1 MMDVAPAM
9 RAMRGKR
16 FMHDDPRLPGADT
29 TLDTLAAFVLG
40 LRHADLDQ
48 AALSRAGDVVV
59 DCVTAAVSGA
69 ADPGALAARA
79 MAVTAFGKG
88 DHAIWFSGER
98 APLAAAI
105 FANSTAAS
113 ILDLD
118 DGHRAAAGHPG
129 AAIVPAVLTA
139 AEIHGSSPQDITLA
153 IVAGY
158 EVAVRIAA
166 ARDFTQLDTMSTGR
180 WSHYGVVAALGR
192 LRGLSHDIL
201 AQAMAIA
208 GVHGPNH
215 SASGYSLAMGSHTKE
230 GIPWSSLNGAL
241 AVDLAVAGF
250 TGPTDI
256 LDHPSYFDKAAILAD
271 LGRTFAIERVYFKP
285 YSCCRWAHAA
295 IDGLLDIMAR
305 EGLSAAEI
313 ESVEV
318 RTFSRALRLSN
329 ATAPATLPAAQYS
342 IPFTLGVAAHHGREA
357 LLPLAES
364 ALGDPD
370 AIAFAENVTLAVDPE
385 LDAAFPLG
393 VGAHLRV
400 RTAAGIIEQRV
411 LKPLGDPE
419 NPMTRD
425 MLLAKF
431 DAATRGLAVQSVRS
445 ALQACLDGEPR
456 DLLAALAARSVES
469 KSE

>member
-1 MMDVAPAM
+1 MS
-9 RAMRGKR
+9 
-16 FMHDDPRLPGADT
+16 HDPLGTRHAT
-29 TLDTLAAFVLG
+29 TLDRLAAYVLS
-40 LRHADLDQ
+40 LRHSDLTEN
-48 AALSRAGDVVV
+48 ALARAGDVVI
-59 DCVTAAVSGA
+59 DSMTAAVAGA
-69 ADPGALAARA
+69 ADQGALAARA

-88 DHAIWFSGER
+88 DHAVWFSGER

-105 FANSTAAS
+105 FANATAAS

-139 AEIHGSSPQDITLA
+139 AEFHGSSPQDVTLA

-158 EVAVRIAA
+158 EVAIRIAA

-192 LRGLSHDIL
+192 LRGLSQDAL
-201 AQAMAIA
+201 VQAMAIA
-208 GVHGPNH
+208 GVHGPNQ

-241 AVDLAVAGF
+241 AVDLAMAGF

-271 LGRTFAIERVYFKP
+271 LGLSFAIERVYFKP
-285 YSCCRWAHAA
+285 YSCCRWAHSA
-295 IDGLLDIMAR
+295 IDALLEIMGR
-305 EGLSAAEI
+305 EGLKASEI
-313 ESVEV
+313 EGVEV
-318 RTFSRALRLSN
+318 STFARALRLSN

-342 IPFTLGVAAHHGREA
+342 IPFTLGIAAYRGRGA
-357 LLPLAES
+357 LLPLAQS

-370 AIAFAENVTLAVDPE
+370 AIAFAENVTLTVDPE
-385 LDAAFPLG
+385 LDAGFPLV

-400 RTAAGIIEQRV
+400 RTANGTIEQRV
-411 LKPLGDPE
+411 LRPLGDPE

-425 MLLAKF
+425 MLLTKF
-431 DAATRGLAVQSVRS
+431 GAATREIAVKSIRSGLHAY
-445 ALQACLDGEPR
+445 LDGEPR
-456 DLLAALAARSVES
+456 ALLAALAGKADA
-469 KSE
+469 

>member
-1 MMDVAPAM
+1 MSHNP
-9 RAMRGKR
+9 RGTG
-16 FMHDDPRLPGADT
+16 HAT

-40 LRHADLDQ
+40 LRQSDLNQ
-48 AALSRAGDVVV
+48 NALDRAGDVVI
-59 DCVTAAVSGA
+59 DCVTAAITGA
-69 ADPGALAARA
+69 TDPGALAARA
-79 MAVTAFGKG
+79 MAVTAFGRG
-88 DHAIWFSGER
+88 DHTVWFSGER

-105 FANSTAAS
+105 FANATAAS

-139 AEIHGSSPQDITLA
+139 AEFHGSSPQDITLA

-158 EVAVRIAA
+158 EVAIRIAA

-180 WSHYGVVAALGR
+180 WGHYGVVAALGR
-192 LRGLSHDIL
+192 MRGLSHDAL
-201 AQAMAIA
+201 VQAMAIA
-208 GVHGPNH
+208 GVHGPNQ

-241 AVDLAVAGF
+241 AVDLALAGF

-256 LDHPSYFDKAAILAD
+256 LDHPSYFDKSAILAD
-271 LGRTFAIERVYFKP
+271 LGRSFAIERVYFKP

-295 IDGLLDIMAR
+295 IDALLDIMAR

-318 RTFSRALRLSN
+318 RTFARALRLSN
-329 ATAPATLPAAQYS
+329 ATDPVTLPAAQYS
-342 IPFTLGVAAHHGREA
+342 IPFTLGVAAYHGREA
-357 LLPLAES
+357 LLPLAQS

-370 AIAFAENVTLAVDPE
+370 AIAFAENVILTVDPE
-385 LDAAFPLG
+385 LDAGFPLV

-400 RTAAGIIEQRV
+400 RTANGTTEHRV
-411 LKPLGDPE
+411 LQPLGDPE

-425 MLLAKF
+425 MLFTKF
-431 DAATRGLAVQSVRS
+431 DTATRTFPVRS
-445 ALQACLDGEPR
+445 IRSELHAYLGGEPR
-456 DLLAALAARSVES
+456 ALLAALAAQSVA
-469 KSE
+469 

>member
-1 MMDVAPAM
+1 MTDSP
-9 RAMRGKR
+9 
-16 FMHDDPRLPGADT
+16 HDT
-29 TLDTLAAFVLG
+29 TLGTTLGTLAEFVLG
-40 LRHADLDQ
+40 LRREDVGRG
-48 AALSRAGDVVV
+48 ALARAGDVVV
-59 DCVTAAVSGA
+59 DCMTAAVAGA
-69 ADPGALAARA
+69 SDPGAQAARA
-79 MAVTAFGKG
+79 MAGSAFGRG

-105 FANSTAAS
+105 FANATAAS

-129 AAIVPAVLTA
+129 AAIVPAVLTTA
-139 AEIHGSSPQDITLA
+139 DVHGSSPEEITLA
-153 IVAGY
+153 IIAGY
-158 EVAVRIAA
+158 EVAVRVAA
-166 ARDFTQLDTMSTGR
+166 ARDFGRLDTMSTGR
-180 WSHYGVVAALGR
+180 WSHYGAVAALGR
-192 LRGLSHDIL
+192 LRGLSHEQL
-201 AQAMAIA
+201 VQAMAIA
-208 GVHGPNH
+208 GVHGPNQ

-230 GIPWSSLNGAL
+230 GIPWSSLNAAL

-256 LDHPSYFDKAAILAD
+256 LDHPAYFDKAAILAG
-271 LGRTFAIERVYFKP
+271 LGGPFAIERVYFKP

-295 IDGLLDIMAR
+295 IDGLLDIMGR
-305 EGLSAAEI
+305 ERLSATEI

-364 ALGDPD
+364 SLRDPV
-370 AIAFAENVTLAVDPE
+370 AIAFAGRVTLAVDPE
-385 LDAAFPLG
+385 LDAGFPLG
-393 VGAHLRV
+393 VGAHIRV
-400 RTAAGIIEQRV
+400 ATAAGVFEQRV

-425 MLLAKF
+425 MLFAKF
-431 DAATRGLAVQSVRS
+431 DAATSGLPVEGVRKGLV
-445 ALQACLDGEPR
+445 AYLDGRPGALLTALAEPR
-456 DLLAALAARSVES
+456 LSGTGRDERDFR
-469 KSE
+469 